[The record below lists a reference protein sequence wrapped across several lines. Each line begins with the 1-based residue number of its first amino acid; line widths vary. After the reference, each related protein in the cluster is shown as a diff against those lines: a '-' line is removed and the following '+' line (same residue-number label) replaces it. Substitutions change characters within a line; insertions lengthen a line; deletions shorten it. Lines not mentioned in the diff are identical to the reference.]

1 MTAVG
6 ARPQVPQEP
15 QEPTARQV
23 LRFAALGDSLTAGL
37 GDPLPGGGWRGWAA
51 LLAEGLTARAQDTR
65 LVNVS
70 ASGALTA
77 DVAGSQLARV
87 RLVRPHLAS
96 VLVGVN
102 DTLRGSYDIRG
113 IAQHL
118 HTVLG
123 VLREDGTVV
132 LTACLPDPGQM
143 LGLPEV
149 LARPLA
155 RRMRAVN
162 TVVHALS
169 ERHRAVHVHLAKHSW
184 VTDRAV
190 WSVDRLHP
198 SELGHRL
205 IAREVHSVLVAG
217 GHATGTAPT
226 LSLDGPGPGRAAG
239 VWWMATRGTRWVADR
254 CTDLLPDLARL
265 AVLEARHKM
274 AGTDGLLDLRAGN
287 AAAQALASLEAG
299 AGTEPGAAEAV
310 GAAGLPHQVDGG
322 SRLVRCRGLP
332 GRQPTAPRLVGT
344 ALPLLRPG
352 EAPHRVAETP

>member
-217 GHATGTAPT
+217 VTRRVRRPHSPWTGRGPAGPPGSGGWRPAAPDGSRTAVRICCPI
-226 LSLDGPGPGRAAG
+226 SPGWRCWRP
-239 VWWMATRGTRWVADR
+239 GTRWRAPTGCWTFV
-254 CTDLLPDLARL
+254 P
-265 AVLEARHKM
+265 
-274 AGTDGLLDLRAGN
+274 GTPRRRR
-287 AAAQALASLEAG
+287 SPHSK
-299 AGTEPGAAEAV
+299 PGRGPNPGPPRRWV
-310 GAAGLPHQVDGG
+310 PPVCRTRSMVAAGL
-322 SRLVRCRGLP
+322 
-332 GRQPTAPRLVGT
+332 
-344 ALPLLRPG
+344 
-352 EAPHRVAETP
+352 